1 MTLVIQAA
9 AAHAQM
15 LRSSR
20 GEDWHPLHEPSKTNP
35 TEARLAVVDRTQPV
49 ALLANRHCR
58 IRKR

>member
-20 GEDWHPLHEPSKTNP
+20 GEDWHPLHEPIKTNP
-35 TEARLAVVDRTQPV
+35 NEGRLAVVDRTQPV